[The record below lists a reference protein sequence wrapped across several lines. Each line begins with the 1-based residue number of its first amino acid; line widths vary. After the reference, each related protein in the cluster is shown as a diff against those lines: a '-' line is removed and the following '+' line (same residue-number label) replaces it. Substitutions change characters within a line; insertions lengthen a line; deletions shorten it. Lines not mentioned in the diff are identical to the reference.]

1 MNLHLIEEEP
11 SRQLSGGEQMKLVD
25 RFGRGRSGGTTFLDF
40 LIQRAL
46 QANRRVMIGDGD
58 VANPTLTSF
67 YPGVAVQPKSEEMAD
82 VMDWITTLG
91 GQMVE
96 TNRSL
101 VLYIGGG
108 DRIIGEH
115 ARDINLPEF
124 CASVGAECLTIYVMG
139 PRREDLEHVLSIFR
153 SGHFNSARAI
163 TVLNE
168 TLVRA
173 GKNPAIAFD
182 WLYEEAG
189 FMEIADAAK
198 IVAMRRLPCMEQMR
212 AEGLSFYDVVNGVAG
227 KTSGKPLDMARRF
240 MVQSW
245 INKLEQQITERGISD
260 WLP

>member
-11 SRQLSGGEQMKLVD
+11 SWELSGGERLKLVV
-25 RFGRGRSGGTTFLDF
+25 RFGRGRSGGTTVLDF

-46 QANRRVMIGDGD
+46 QANRHVIIGDGD

-67 YPGVAVQPKSEEMAD
+67 YPGVAVRPKSEEMVD
-82 VMDWITTLG
+82 VMDWITTIG

-96 TNRSL
+96 TKRSL
-101 VLYIGGG
+101 VLDIGGG

-124 CASVGAECLTIYVMG
+124 CASVGADCLAIYVMG
-139 PRREDLEHVLSIFR
+139 PQREDLEHVLSIFR

-163 TVLNE
+163 IVLNE
-168 TLVRA
+168 MLVRS
-173 GKNPAIAFD
+173 GKNPAGAFD
-182 WLYEEAG
+182 WLYEDAG
-189 FMEIADAAK
+189 FMEIGDAAK
-198 IVAMRRLPCMEQMR
+198 IVSMRRLPCMEQMR

-227 KTSGKPLDMARRF
+227 KASGKPLDMARRF

-245 INKLEQQITERGISD
+245 INKLDQQITRFGISD